1 MLLGRW
7 WPGKANVVER
17 RLGMAPFGVEPPPRE
32 AEHPLA
38 MARYAGTSVVDL
50 TRIQPTAA
58 VLVDLAREL

>member
-1 MLLGRW
+1 
-7 WPGKANVVER
+7 
-17 RLGMAPFGVEPPPRE
+17 MAPFGVEPPPRE